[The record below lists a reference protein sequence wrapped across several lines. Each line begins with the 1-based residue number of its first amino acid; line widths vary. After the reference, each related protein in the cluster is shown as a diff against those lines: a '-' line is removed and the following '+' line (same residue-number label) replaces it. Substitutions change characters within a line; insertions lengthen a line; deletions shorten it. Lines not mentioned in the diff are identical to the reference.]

1 MEEAQKKAQRTH
13 EDQKNEIE
21 KLQQKITQLESLLSR
36 AEDED
41 KVDEEDQ
48 HLDD

>member
-1 MEEAQKKAQRTH
+1 MDEAKKKAQQTN

-36 AEDED
+36 AQDDD